1 MLHHNEKKRD
11 KMMRFMWVAIKL
23 KIKEL
28 MCNKAYMAVLLLL
41 PILIFALGNYG
52 MRHMKE
58 VSLKAG
64 IYLEET
70 TPLSLKMQELLVQ
83 DTSIEYKVYDSAEAL
98 EKAVSVAEIECG
110 FIIKKIIEDVAKG
123 EKEEAAIEMLVSP
136 SSIACGPIQ
145 ETINAAFFRLTAG
158 DIALATLEDKE
169 YMNGAQGLKE
179 KIDEKIEGYYID
191 GDLMQAKLVIS
202 GSNGEQAKLDAHQ
215 NAGILQL
222 CKGFIGVFLFVA
234 SLLLGVK
241 VSEERKGQLYKR
253 FITIRKSQG
262 HIEYAIIVASSLCQ
276 MVIGGLAL
284 GILYS
289 IVKIPFSIEVVKEF
303 VILGIYIMAMNS
315 VVLLLSLCIREEQIW
330 IGIIPVLSIACV
342 IFCPIVIDL
351 SNMHSFLRYGSYIF
365 PGYYY
370 LMGKVYVLL
379 GMLLFS
385 LLGYNILKKVQ
396 Q

>member
-1 MLHHNEKKRD
+1 
-11 KMMRFMWVAIKL
+11 MRFMWVAIKL

-28 MCNKAYMAVLLLL
+28 ICNKAYMAVLLLL
-41 PILIFALGNYG
+41 PILTFALGSYG

-64 IYLEET
+64 IYLEEA

-83 DTSIEYKVYDSAEAL
+83 DTSIEYKIYNSVKEL
-98 EKAVSVAEIECG
+98 QKAVSVAEIECG
-110 FIIKKIIEDVAKG
+110 FIIKKMIEDVAKG
-123 EKEEAAIEMLVSP
+123 EKDKEAIEMLVSP

-145 ETINAAFFRLTAG
+145 ETINAAFFRLTAA
-158 DIALATLEDKE
+158 DIALATLENKE
-169 YMNGAQGLKE
+169 YMHDVQGLKE
-179 KIDEKIEGYYID
+179 KIDEKIEGYYVD
-191 GDLMQAKLVIS
+191 GDLMEAKLVIS
-202 GSNGEQAKLDAHQ
+202 GDNGEQAKLDLHE
-215 NAGILQL
+215 NAGICQL

-234 SLLLGVK
+234 SLLLGAK

-262 HIEYAIIVASSLCQ
+262 CIEYAVVIASSLCQ
-276 MVIGGLAL
+276 MVVGGLAL

-289 IVKIPFSIEVVKEF
+289 IVKMPFSIEVVKEF

-315 VVLLLSLCIREEQIW
+315 VVLLLSLWIRDEQIW

-365 PGYYY
+365 PSYYY
-370 LMGKVYVLL
+370 LMGKGYTLL

-385 LLGYNILKKVQ
+385 LLGYTILKKIQ